1 MYSRKNKM
9 SFKKDS
15 HKYLESLDKT
25 HILLF
30 HEEQKDAEEVEFD
43 FIKSGLEKN
52 QRCFYTT
59 KEPDQ
64 VIARMKQLGIK
75 ADENIR
81 DKKLNIIPIPET
93 FKEYAKVIEEKVLSL
108 PKKEAIRVISTH
120 YLDFDSEKKTEKME
134 KIEQWVDDNFDKIP
148 GNFMCSFHIPSMETR
163 LAKNFM
169 KNLLDCHR
177 SVLILKDKKLEKFE
191 FT

>member
-1 MYSRKNKM
+1 M
-9 SFKKDS
+9 SFKNDS
-15 HKYLESLDKT
+15 HQYLESLDKT

-30 HEEQKDAEEVEFD
+30 HEEQENAEEVEFD

-59 KEPDQ
+59 KEPEQ
-64 VIARMKQLGIK
+64 VIARMKQFGIK
-75 ADENIR
+75 TDENIK
-81 DKKLNIIPIPET
+81 DKKLNIIQIPET
-93 FKEYAKVIEEKVLSL
+93 FEEYAKVIEEKVTSL

-120 YLDFDSEKKTEKME
+120 YLDFDSDKKTQEME
-134 KIEQWVDDNFDKIP
+134 EIEQWVDDNFDKIP
-148 GNFMCSFHIPSMETR
+148 GNFVCSFHIPSVETG

-169 KNLLDCHR
+169 KNLLDSHT
-177 SVLILKDKKLEKFE
+177 SVLIIKDKELEKFE